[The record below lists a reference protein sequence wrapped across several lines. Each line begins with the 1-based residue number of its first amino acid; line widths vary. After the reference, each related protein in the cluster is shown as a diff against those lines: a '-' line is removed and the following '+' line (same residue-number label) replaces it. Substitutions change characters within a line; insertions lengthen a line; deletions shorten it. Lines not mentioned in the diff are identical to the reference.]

1 MGVIRIVAGF
11 SLANTNRLKNP
22 FDFCE
27 WKGKTD
33 FTPEIES
40 EFDEPLSRIDRSSAF

>member
-1 MGVIRIVAGF
+1 MIRIVAGF
-11 SLANTNRLKNP
+11 SLTNTNRLKNP

-27 WKGKTD
+27 WKGKTN

-40 EFDEPLSRIDRSSAF
+40 EFDESFSRIGRF

>member
-1 MGVIRIVAGF
+1 M
-11 SLANTNRLKNP
+11 KNP

-27 WKGKTD
+27 WKGKTN

-40 EFDEPLSRIDRSSAF
+40 EFDESFSRIDRSLVLRSIGAML